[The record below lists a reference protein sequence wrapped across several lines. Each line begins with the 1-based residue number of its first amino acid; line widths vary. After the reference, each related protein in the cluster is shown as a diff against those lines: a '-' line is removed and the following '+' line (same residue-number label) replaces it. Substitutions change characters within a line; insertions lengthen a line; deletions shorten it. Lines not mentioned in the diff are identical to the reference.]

1 MLNAFRH
8 HRNSHYDH
16 RDRFG
21 STEECSTPFG
31 IIGILTGD
39 LTGTY
44 PNPSVC
50 STPFGI
56 IGILTN
62 HRTAIVNRSRGAQR
76 LSASSEFSRVRLEW
90 LSRSLRVLNAF
101 RHHRNSHCAGSNHI
115 VCRTL
120 QVCFH
125 ASLCFALNIPLL
137 YRECPWFRLTI
148 AKESDT

>member
-56 IGILTN
+56 IGILTALVPTTLFAARYKSVFA
-62 HRTAIVNRSRGAQR
+62 HLFV
-76 LSASSEFSRVRLEW
+76 
-90 LSRSLRVLNAF
+90 LR
-101 RHHRNSHCAGSNHI
+101 
-115 VCRTL
+115 
-120 QVCFH
+120 
-125 ASLCFALNIPLL
+125 
-137 YRECPWFRLTI
+137 
-148 AKESDT
+148 